1 MVFNFLKTWF
11 NDRGEIFQNGQI
23 AETKVNREEKKELIS
38 ELKDVFAGSELVVV
52 THYVGITVAEVS
64 ELRKKIREAGASFRV
79 TKNRITRLALEGTDY
94 ASLADM
100 MTGPTAIA
108 ASKDP
113 VAAAKA
119 VVEFAK
125 KNDKLVILGA
135 VMNGKL
141 LSAADVKALADLPS
155 LDEIRA
161 QLIALIQTPA
171 TRIARISSEPAAQ
184 LARVFGAYA
193 KKEQAA

>member
-1 MVFNFLKTWF
+1 MLGVVN
-11 NDRGEIFQNGQI
+11 I

-38 ELKDVFAGSELVVV
+38 ELKDVFADSELVVV
-52 THYVGITVAEVS
+52 THYMGITVAEVS
-64 ELRKKIREAGASFRV
+64 GLRKKIREAGASFRV
-79 TKNRITRLALEGTDY
+79 TKNRITRLALEGTNY

-125 KNDKLVILGA
+125 KNDKLVVLGA
-135 VMNGKL
+135 VMNGNL
-141 LSAADVKALADLPS
+141 LTAEEVKALAELPS
-155 LDEIRA
+155 LDEMRSK
-161 QLIALIQTPA
+161 LIALIQTPA

>member
-1 MVFNFLKTWF
+1 M
-11 NDRGEIFQNGQI
+11 
-23 AETKVNREEKKELIS
+23 NREEKKELIS
-38 ELKDVFAGSELVVV
+38 ELKDVFAESELVVV
-52 THYVGITVAEVS
+52 THYTGITVAEVS

-94 ASLADM
+94 APLADM

-119 VVEFAK
+119 VEEFAK
-125 KNDKLVILGA
+125 KNDKLVVLGA

-141 LSAADVKALADLPS
+141 LSAEEVKALSELPS
-155 LDEIRA
+155 LDEMRSK
-161 QLIALIQTPA
+161 LIALIQTPA
-171 TRIARISSEPAAQ
+171 TRIARIASEPASQ
-184 LARVFGAYA
+184 LARVFNAYA
-193 KKEQAA
+193 TKGEQAA

>member
-1 MVFNFLKTWF
+1 M
-11 NDRGEIFQNGQI
+11 
-23 AETKVNREEKKELIS
+23 NREEKKELIS
-38 ELKDVFAGSELVVV
+38 ELKDVFAESELVVV

-94 ASLADM
+94 APLADM
-100 MTGPTAIA
+100 LTGPTAIA

-125 KNDKLVILGA
+125 KNNKLVVLGA
-135 VMNGKL
+135 VMNGQM
-141 LSAADVKALADLPS
+141 LSAAEVKALAELPS
-155 LDEIRA
+155 LDEMRSK
-161 QLIALIQTPA
+161 LIALIQTPA
-171 TRIARISSEPAAQ
+171 TRIARIASEPASL
-184 LARVFGAYA
+184 LARVFNAYA
-193 KKEQAA
+193 TKDEQAA

>member
-1 MVFNFLKTWF
+1 M
-11 NDRGEIFQNGQI
+11 
-23 AETKVNREEKKELIS
+23 NREEKKELIS
-38 ELKDVFAGSELVVV
+38 ELKDVFADSELVVV

-64 ELRKKIREAGASFRV
+64 ALRKSIREAGASFRV

-94 ASLADM
+94 APLADM

-141 LSAADVKALADLPS
+141 LSPAEVKALASLPS
-155 LDEIRA
+155 LDEMRA
-161 QLIALIQTPA
+161 KLIALIQTPA

-184 LARVFGAYA
+184 LARVVGAYA
-193 KKEQAA
+193 RKEQAA